1 VNPTGPAPAVQAQEL
16 VAPALWRSVECISD
30 LHLQAAHAATFQA
43 WRRYM
48 AATRAD
54 ALFLL
59 GDLFEAWVGDDVLD
73 APGFEAEC
81 AEVLRGAAAR
91 VPVFFMVGNR
101 DFLAGERL
109 AQATGMTLL
118 QDPAVFSFGGRR
130 WLLSHGDALCVGDTD
145 YQAFRAQVRGAAWQ
159 QGFLAQ
165 PLSVRQAVAR
175 GLRQESEALKA
186 TDRVYSDV
194 DAATALQW
202 LEAADA
208 EVLVHGH
215 THKPADH
222 TLDSRHR
229 RIVLS
234 DWDAEAMPP
243 RLEALRIG
251 RDGTVQRIGLD

>member
-1 VNPTGPAPAVQAQEL
+1 VAAP
-16 VAPALWRSVECISD
+16 LWRSVECISD
-30 LHLQAAHAATFQA
+30 LHLQAAHAGTFRA

-48 AATRAD
+48 ETTAAD

-59 GDLFEAWVGDDVLD
+59 GDVFEAWVGDDVLE
-73 APGFEAEC
+73 AGGFEAEC
-81 AEVLRGAAAR
+81 AAVLHAAAQR
-91 VPVFFMVGNR
+91 VPLFFMVGNR
-101 DFLAGERL
+101 DFLAGQRL
-109 AQATGMTLL
+109 AQAAGMTLL
-118 QDPAVFSFGGRR
+118 QDPTVFTFGERR

-175 GLRQESEALKA
+175 GLREESEALKA

-194 DAATALQW
+194 DTATALQW
-202 LEAADA
+202 LDAADA
-208 EVLVHGH
+208 QVLVHGH

-222 TLDSRHR
+222 ALDTRRR

-243 RLEALRIG
+243 RLEALRIA
-251 RDGTVQRIGLD
+251 RDGTVQRIGLR